1 MCESTQLCSVFP
13 WHAGIRPSMS
23 KGQSSEQLLPSLLK
37 SPNGCSTSN
46 CPRRPGSARPREKT
60 QNVPRKSDRSVCR
73 NAARFPLQRGRSDS
87 LEPSDSSPCFL
98 LLLSFRFTFD
108 IGAKNT
114 IQHSR
119 RLINPTESEAPE
131 LLTSVT
137 RESTG
142 SLNVVEQLRSSSVRQ
157 KPSAAF

>member
-1 MCESTQLCSVFP
+1 
-13 WHAGIRPSMS
+13 MS

-73 NAARFPLQRGRSDS
+73 NATRFPLQRGQSDS
-87 LEPSDSSPCFL
+87 PEPSDFIMMFSAAAQL
-98 LLLSFRFTFD
+98 QVHILYM
-108 IGAKNT
+108 

-119 RLINPTESEAPE
+119 RLMNPTEYEAPE
-131 LLTSVT
+131 LLTGVT

-142 SLNVVEQLRSSSVRQ
+142 SVNVAERFVLQIRPTV
-157 KPSAAF
+157 F